1 MKEIKIIPSITPRES
16 ENLSR
21 YFMDIKDSRPLDPE
35 QEANLAVLIQK
46 GDIEARNKLVTANL
60 RFVISI
66 AKQYQHI
73 GLPLD
78 DLINEGNIGL
88 IRAAERFDPTHGFKF
103 ASFAVWWIR
112 QAILSFIVERSRTVR
127 LPQNVAN
134 TILRMRS
141 ESNTF
146 EMENMRT
153 PTSDELAETM
163 SLPVERVEDYMTYA
177 ATSTASLDAP
187 ISVDTDTTVGDTL
200 SDTTVEATD
209 QALITES
216 LRHDLEV
223 VLRTVPEREQTALRM
238 YFGLDGEPLS
248 MDSIANEFHLSRERV
263 RQLIDHSLRTI
274 RQRYGQALMQHM
286 R

>member
-1 MKEIKIIPSITPRES
+1 MKEIKISPSITPRES

-21 YFMDIKDSRPLDPE
+21 YFMDIKSTCPLDPE

-60 RFVISI
+60 RFVVSI

-88 IRAAERFDPTHGFKF
+88 IHAAELFDPTRGFKF

-112 QAILSFIVERSRTVR
+112 QSILNFIVERSRTVR

-141 ESNTF
+141 ES
-146 EMENMRT
+146 
-153 PTSDELAETM
+153 
-163 SLPVERVEDYMTYA
+163 
-177 ATSTASLDAP
+177 STAC
-187 ISVDTDTTVGDTL
+187 
-200 SDTTVEATD
+200 
-209 QALITES
+209 
-216 LRHDLEV
+216 R
-223 VLRTVPEREQTALRM
+223 
-238 YFGLDGEPLS
+238 
-248 MDSIANEFHLSRERV
+248 
-263 RQLIDHSLRTI
+263 RQP
-274 RQRYGQALMQHM
+274 
-286 R
+286 